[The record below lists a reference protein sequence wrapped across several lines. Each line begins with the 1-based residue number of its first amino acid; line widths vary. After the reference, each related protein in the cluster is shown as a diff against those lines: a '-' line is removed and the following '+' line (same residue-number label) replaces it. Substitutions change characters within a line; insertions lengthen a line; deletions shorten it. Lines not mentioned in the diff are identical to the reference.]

1 MPKRIIQQSDT
12 VMAQALTD
20 YQNRDLTTEAI
31 ALKHGISTATLTV
44 WAKKAGLEL
53 RNRGRKPQ
61 SRPTPRQLE
70 IIKLASVYKYD
81 QVGARFG
88 MHKQSIHRIVKRW
101 REWAQPKRAPFDPGD
116 LIVWRG
122 KKFTVLEANHQDGTL
137 MDEHEKIYK
146 NFSWNG
152 GRMPKK
158 VGTNPRYAKLN
169 AAAATA

>member
-1 MPKRIIQQSDT
+1 
-12 VMAQALTD
+12 MAQALTD

-44 WAKKAGLEL
+44 WAKKAGMEL

-101 REWAQPKRAPFDPGD
+101 REWAQPRRAPFDPGD

-169 AAAATA
+169 GSAASA